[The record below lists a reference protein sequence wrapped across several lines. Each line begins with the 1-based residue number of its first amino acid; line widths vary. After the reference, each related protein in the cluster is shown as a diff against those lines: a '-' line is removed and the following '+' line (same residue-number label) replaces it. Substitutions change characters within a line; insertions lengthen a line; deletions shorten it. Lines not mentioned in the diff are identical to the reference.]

1 MTDAAPPAARY
12 NNLAAVSLVL
22 LIFLCLGWE
31 LWWAPLRPGGSWLVL
46 KTLPLLLPLFGIL
59 RRRRYT
65 HQWAALLIWIYF
77 TEGVVRATTD
87 VSTSRL
93 LAGIEV
99 GLSLTFFIGAAC
111 YARCTARGG
120 IARRKDPAENR

>member
-1 MTDAAPPAARY
+1 MSTATLSAVKY
-12 NNLAAVSLVL
+12 NNLAAVSLIL

-65 HQWAALLIWIYF
+65 HQWASLLIWLYF
-77 TEGVVRATTD
+77 AEGVVRATTD
-87 VSTSRL
+87 IGPSRI
-93 LAGIEV
+93 LAGIEI
-99 GLSLTFFIGAAC
+99 GLALLFFLGTAL
-111 YARCTARGG
+111 YARATAKGKSAAPNAGRS
-120 IARRKDPAENR
+120 N